1 MTDTRNSKNLP
12 FSPAELSVVEQL
24 ARGLSEKE
32 IADELNLSYHTVNN
46 HLRNIRERHK
56 LQKNTEI
63 IILYAS
69 YLSKKKFSFKEIK
82 ELGLAILFVV
92 INICDYTQ
100 ISMQHYRGL

>member
-1 MTDTRNSKNLP
+1 MKQICNSTKVS
-12 FSPAELSVVEQL
+12 FSPSELRVVEQL

-32 IADELNLSYHTVNN
+32 IADVLHISVYTVKN
-46 HLRNIRERHK
+46 HLRNIRERNHI
-56 LQKNTEI
+56 QKNTEI

-69 YLSKKKFSFKEIK
+69 YLSKKNFSFKEIK

-100 ISMQHYRGL
+100 ISV